1 MLVFVS
7 DSIDLDLNCCSF
19 RESGHFL
26 SFEKVDELYLKMSQ
40 TLDQYV
46 VTFTCSRS
54 HALVVS

>member
-26 SFEKVDELYLKMSQ
+26 SFEKVDELYLKKYHEHCINM
-40 TLDQYV
+40 
-46 VTFTCSRS
+46 F
-54 HALVVS
+54 